1 MRIISFMSQKG
12 GVGKSTACVNLAAV
26 LAERRYKI
34 LILDLDANACASQ
47 IFGAVGCPENSIAGA
62 LLGEHPLP
70 SLIRAAGIEGIWLV
84 PGTTLLSALDE
95 MQVAQPERLT
105 ESGRLSDECGITV
118 VVARTAQPAVRHW
131 HAHLPGQLSTPSGHK
146 PLPTSSVPCPV

>member
-26 LAERRYKI
+26 LAERGYRI

-47 IFGAVGCPENSIAGA
+47 TFGAVGGPENSIAAA

-70 SLIRAAGIEGIWLV
+70 SLIRGAGINGIWLV
-84 PGTTLLSALDE
+84 PGTTLLSTLDE
-95 MQVAQPERLT
+95 MRVARPERLA
-105 ESGRLSDECGITV
+105 ENGRLTDEALALELSQLAREQFDFVFIDCPGGQVFMEQLALLASD
-118 VVARTAQPAVRHW
+118 
-131 HAHLPGQLSTPSGHK
+131 
-146 PLPTSSVPCPV
+146 